1 MPRGSKERHHRDKS
15 HSDSDSSSPTRRD
28 NHGYTPSKENVES
41 LKRLLQVQKKLD
53 ELNSHAKLLR
63 KDKAS
68 LQKTVLDFM
77 KKNRVGDIAL
87 KDGCSLIRKETQ
99 RNQPLTKEQ
108 LEKGLARR
116 FRITQEEVHEII
128 LQIKASTQMTSKES
142 LQFKRPPKKKSKP
155 TN

>member
-1 MPRGSKERHHRDKS
+1 MPRGSKERHHRRDKS

-28 NHGYTPSKENVES
+28 GFTPTKDNVES

-53 ELNSHAKLLR
+53 DLNSHAKLLR

-108 LEKGLARR
+108 LETGLARR
-116 FRITQEEVHEII
+116 FRITQEEVH
-128 LQIKASTQMTSKES
+128 
-142 LQFKRPPKKKSKP
+142 
-155 TN
+155 